1 MPDAMHEIE
10 TVSVSILEKEY
21 QVSCK
26 PEEVKALKESASYVD
41 EKMREIKSSGGILGL
56 DRIAV
61 MAALNIANDYIGQT
75 TKTKDVIK
83 HQANKIQTLSTKLDQ
98 VLNRLKSR
106 A

>member
-41 EKMREIKSSGGILGL
+41 EKMREIKSNGAILGL

-75 TKTKDVIK
+75 TKTNDVIK

-98 VLNRLKSR
+98 VLNRLKSS

>member
-41 EKMREIKSSGGILGL
+41 EKCERLSPMAPFL
-56 DRIAV
+56 DWIE
-61 MAALNIANDYIGQT
+61 
-75 TKTKDVIK
+75 
-83 HQANKIQTLSTKLDQ
+83 SP
-98 VLNRLKSR
+98 
-106 A
+106 

>member
-10 TVSVSILEKEY
+10 TVSISILEKEY

-26 PEEVKALKESASYVD
+26 PEEVKALKESAFYVD

>member
-26 PEEVKALKESASYVD
+26 PEEVKALKESAFYVD